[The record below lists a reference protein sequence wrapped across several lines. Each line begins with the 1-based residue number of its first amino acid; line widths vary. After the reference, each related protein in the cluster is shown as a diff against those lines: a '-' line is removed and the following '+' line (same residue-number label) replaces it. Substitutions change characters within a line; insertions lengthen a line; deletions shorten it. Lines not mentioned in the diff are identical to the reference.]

1 MNDRA
6 AGRFLVVCT
15 ANQCRSPLA
24 AAILQTH
31 CDALELG
38 VAVDSAG
45 AAAEAGH
52 PATLSTLQAAG
63 GLGLDLSGHRSAPLT
78 PELVAGADLV
88 VTMERRH
95 VQDVVLVDPNAFART
110 FTLKELVRRGN
121 DAGARANGER
131 FDEWLARVH
140 AGRRPADLLG
150 MSADDDVE
158 DPSGNA
164 LADHRTTAAELDALI
179 AALFEL
185 LVPTAE
191 RGVG

>member
-6 AGRFLVVCT
+6 AGRFLVVCS

-24 AAILQTH
+24 AAILQAR
-31 CDALELG
+31 CDELDLG
-38 VAVDSAG
+38 VAVESAG
-45 AAAEAGH
+45 AAAEPGH
-52 PATLSTLQAAG
+52 PATVSTLQAAD

-78 PELVAGADLV
+78 PELVGGADLV

-131 FDEWLARVH
+131 FDVWLARVH
-140 AGRRPADLLG
+140 AGRRPVDLLG
-150 MSADDDVE
+150 VSTVDDIE
-158 DPSGNA
+158 DPTGNA
-164 LADHRTTAAELDALI
+164 LADHRTTAAELDALV
-179 AALFEL
+179 AALLEL
-185 LVPTAE
+185 LVPTAG